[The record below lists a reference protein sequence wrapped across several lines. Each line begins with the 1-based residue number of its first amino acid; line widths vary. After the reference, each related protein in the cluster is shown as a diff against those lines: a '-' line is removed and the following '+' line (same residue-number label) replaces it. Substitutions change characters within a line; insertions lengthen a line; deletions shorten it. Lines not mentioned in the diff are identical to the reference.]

1 MAALVLDWRRIA
13 LRGAAA
19 GCLGGVILGLLLLA
33 AGSGRHM
40 GTVQFAEFVAF
51 YAAVC
56 IGWGIGYV
64 YLAAT
69 RPQINRLFALS
80 GLTFGAV
87 VYVVTQLALY
97 GIAAEQT
104 HTAQQVGFGI
114 LATCLFFG
122 LPVALAARL
131 FEKAR

>member
-19 GCLGGVILGLLLLA
+19 GCLGGVLLGLIILA
-33 AGSGRHM
+33 ARNGRHA
-40 GTVQFAEFVAF
+40 GTVQFAGFLAF

-56 IGWGIGYV
+56 IGWGVGYV

-69 RPQINRLFALS
+69 RPQINRLFLLS

-104 HTAQQVGFGI
+104 HTAQQVAFGI
-114 LATCLFFG
+114 VATCLFFG

-131 FEKAR
+131 FEKMR

>member
-19 GCLGGVILGLLLLA
+19 GSIGGVLLGSLLLT
-33 AGSGRHM
+33 AGSRFSASG
-40 GTVQFAEFVAF
+40 QFAEFLAL

-69 RPQINRLFALS
+69 RLQINRRPVLS

-87 VYVVTQLALY
+87 VYVVTQLVLY
-97 GIAAEQT
+97 GVAAEQT
-104 HTAQQVGFGI
+104 HTAQQVAYGI
-114 LATCLFFG
+114 IATCLLFG
-122 LPVALAARL
+122 LPVALAARS
-131 FEKAR
+131 FERTP

>member
-1 MAALVLDWRRIA
+1 MAARTLDWRRIA

-33 AGSGRHM
+33 AGNGQHT
-40 GTVQFAEFVAF
+40 GIVQLAGFLAF
-51 YAAVC
+51 YMAVC
-56 IGWGIGYV
+56 IGWGVGYV
-64 YLAAT
+64 YLAET
-69 RPQINRLFALS
+69 RPQINRLFVLS

-104 HTAQQVGFGI
+104 HTAQQVAFGI
-114 LATCLFFG
+114 VATCVFFG
-122 LPVALAARL
+122 LPIALAARL
-131 FEKAR
+131 FEKTR